1 MTDAIQ
7 WAGCALGVLGS
18 FLLATNSRFSGYGFL
33 AFLGSNAMW
42 ITYGLMVAAPALIV
56 MQAAFTLTSLLGVYR
71 WLLPSARKSATT
83 FARESGKGA
92 S

>member
-42 ITYGLMVAAPALIV
+42 ISYGVMAGAPALIV
-56 MQAAFTLTSLLGVYR
+56 MQVAFTLTSLLGVYR
-71 WLLPSARKSATT
+71 WLLPSAQRKAAT
-83 FARESGKGA
+83 FARESSGEVA
-92 S
+92 

>member
-18 FLLATNSRFSGYGFL
+18 FLLATNSRFSGYGFI
-33 AFLGSNAMW
+33 AFLCSNAMW
-42 ITYGLMVAAPALIV
+42 ITYGVMAAAPALIV

-71 WLLPSARKSATT
+71 WLLPRGPKGAAT
-83 FARESGKGA
+83 FARESSGEGA
-92 S
+92 